1 MKKVAGKTR
10 VTLEEIRK
18 LKGRSNIAALYR
30 QQSEEKEKPNPP
42 KQ

>member
-10 VTLEEIRK
+10 ASLEEIRK
-18 LKGRSNIAALYR
+18 LKGRSNVAALHR
-30 QQSEEKEKPNPP
+30 QQSEEKVKPSPQ

>member
-10 VTLEEIRK
+10 VSLEEVRK
-18 LKGRSNIAALYR
+18 LKGRSNVAALHR
-30 QQSEEKEKPNPP
+30 QQGEERAKPSSQ